1 MVLLMT
7 YKTLVN
13 IEAILF
19 VIAGIL
25 LVIGAVINAN
35 ELSRRIGLPTWK
47 EWWEELK
54 KH

>member
-13 IEAILF
+13 IQTGLFIASGILI
-19 VIAGIL
+19 VIAG
-25 LVIGAVINAN
+25 VINAN
-35 ELSRRIGLPTWK
+35 GLSRRIGLPTWK
-47 EWWEELK
+47 EWWNDIK